1 MRAYQ
6 VVNRLGQAGQDFIKI
21 EDFRGYV
28 NQANSSIKA
37 VANIARAHDLSNEE
51 LNDINTEINKVA
63 GYTIAMAPRST
74 PEPASLAR
82 ASSPPW
88 LAAGVVG
95 VVAGGLLAHF
105 VL

>member
-1 MRAYQ
+1 MLRYP
-6 VVNRLGQAGQDFIKI
+6 VVRLGQGGQDFIKI

-28 NQANSSIKA
+28 NQANSSMKT
-37 VANIARAHDLSNEE
+37 VADIARAHDLSDEE
-51 LNDINTEINKVA
+51 RNAINTEINKVA
-63 GYTIAMAPRST
+63 GYTIAMAQRPT
-74 PEPASLAR
+74 PEPSSLTR